1 METSTSPS
9 DELEKAGRRL
19 LELIEHEGDGLLSAE
34 TRSRLFAALIRAYA
48 LGWHSG
54 AQQPFATG
62 EATTDQVVV
71 TAAEMLRACHVTSFE
86 MAAMF
91 DV

>member
-9 DELEKAGRRL
+9 DELEEAGRRL
-19 LELIEHEGDGLLSAE
+19 LELIQHEGDGALSAE
-34 TRSRLFAALIRAYA
+34 TRSRLFAWLIRAYA
-48 LGWHSG
+48 AGWRTG
-54 AQQPFATG
+54 AQQPFAPG

-71 TAAEMLRACHVTSFE
+71 TAAEMLRACEVTSFE